1 MSIDVFGLRA
11 FLEKNRDEIF
21 RTHREICLI
30 PAPSYCEDERALY
43 CKKLLEGFGARGV
56 YIDDA
61 KNVVFPYG
69 CEGSRGITV
78 VNAHTDTVF
87 PADTPLEYVEEDGV
101 VRCPG
106 SGDDTGCLAVM
117 LYTAKYFLETGF
129 KPAGGILFVCNS
141 CEEGLGN
148 LKGIRKIYSDYG
160 DRIARQISLDA
171 DYNEIFTGCVGSA
184 RFEVT
189 VTTAGGHSFGDFG
202 KKNAVAEAAKIISRI
217 YETDVPKKPGAKTTY
232 NVGTI
237 TGGTSVNV
245 IAQKASFLCE
255 YRSDDPDCMDIMQ
268 AKFDGIFGQA
278 RSDEVGVDVKVVGVR
293 PCAKGVCVDEI
304 DRLADIYCRTAEKIT
319 GEAPRRKTASTDCN
333 IPLSLGI
340 PAVCA
345 GAMISGGTHTTEEW
359 LIKDTLITGTE
370 IIASFIYEVF
380 A

>member
-1 MSIDVFGLRA
+1 MSIDVFELRA
-11 FLEKNRDEIF
+11 FLDKNKEEIF
-21 RTHREICLI
+21 RTHRELCLI
-30 PAPSYCEDERALY
+30 PAPSYCEDERAIY
-43 CKKLLEGFGARGV
+43 CKNLLESFGARGV
-56 YIDDA
+56 YIDGA

-69 CEGSRGITV
+69 CEDSRRITV

-87 PADTPLEYVEEDGV
+87 PAETPLEYVEENGV

-106 SGDDTGCLAVM
+106 SGDDTGCLVVM
-117 LYTAKYFLETGF
+117 LYAVKYFLETGF
-129 KPAGGILFVCNS
+129 RPDGGILFVCNS

-148 LKGIRKIYSDYG
+148 LKGIRKIYEDYG
-160 DRIARQISLDA
+160 GRIARQISLDA

-202 KKNAVAEAAKIISRI
+202 SENAVAEAAKIISRI
-217 YETDVPKKPGAKTTY
+217 YEIDVPRKPGTKTTY

-237 TGGTSVNV
+237 SGGTSVNV

-255 YRSDDPDCMDIMQ
+255 YRSDDPDCMELMR
-268 AKFDGIFGQA
+268 KEFDMLFGQA
-278 RSDEVGVDVKVVGVR
+278 RSDKVGVEVKTVGIR
-293 PCAKGVCVDEI
+293 PCAKGVCADEI
-304 DRLADIYCRTAEKIT
+304 NRLADIYCKAAQTIT
-319 GEAPRRKTASTDCN
+319 GETPVRKTASTDCN

-345 GAMISGGTHTTEEW
+345 GAMLSGGTHTTEEW
-359 LIKDTLITGTE
+359 LIRDSLITGTE
-370 IIASFIYEVF
+370 LISSYLCEVL